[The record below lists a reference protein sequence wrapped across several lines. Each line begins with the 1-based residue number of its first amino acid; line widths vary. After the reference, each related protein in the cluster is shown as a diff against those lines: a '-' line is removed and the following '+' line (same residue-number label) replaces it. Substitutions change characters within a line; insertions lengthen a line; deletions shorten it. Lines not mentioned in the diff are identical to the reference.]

1 MNAKD
6 IQQMRVSRVR
16 QIQRTRLGGADRIT
30 FDHTPGDPWERY
42 AHIYENGAGTSLHD
56 MPTTEP
62 HPAYAEGAW
71 RKVGVIDLD
80 TGDLAETPDA

>member
-6 IQQMRVSRVR
+6 IQQMRASRAR
-16 QIQRTRLGGADRIT
+16 QIQRTRLGGMDRIT
-30 FDHTPGDPWERY
+30 LDRELNDPWERY
-42 AHIYENGAGTSLHD
+42 AHIYEDGIRTNLHD

-62 HPAYAEGAW
+62 HEAYTEGAW

-80 TGDLAETPDA
+80 TGDVADA